1 MTTTTDEAP
10 FDIAI
15 ACNLSATEQE
25 ERGQDLDRLLA
36 DAEDVTELADG
47 YALKFPNRDAWI
59 TQAVEMIIAERKC
72 CPFFGFTLVLD
83 PNNGPV
89 WLHIVGSNE
98 VKAFIRAQV
107 VPSHLAG
114 RLDHADAPQ

>member
-1 MTTTTDEAP
+1 MTSTTDEAA
-10 FDIAI
+10 FDIDI
-15 ACNLSATEQE
+15 ACNLSSTEQAV
-25 ERGQDLDRLLA
+25 RGQDLARLLA
-36 DAEDVTELADG
+36 DAEGVAELAEG
-47 YALKFPNRDAWI
+47 YALKFPNHDAWI

-72 CPFFGFTLVLD
+72 CPFFGFTLVFG

-98 VKAFIRAQV
+98 VKAFIRDQV
-107 VPSHLAG
+107 VPAHLSG

>member
-1 MTTTTDEAP
+1 MSTTTDEAP

-15 ACNLSATEQE
+15 ACNLSAMKQV
-25 ERGQDLDRLLA
+25 ERGQEVERLFA
-36 DAEDVTELADG
+36 DAEDVTELVDG

-59 TQAVEMIIAERKC
+59 TQAVAMIIAERTC
-72 CPFFGFTLVLD
+72 CPFFGFTLVFD

-89 WLHIVGSNE
+89 WLHIVGSSE
-98 VKAFIRAQV
+98 VKAFIRAQL
-107 VPSHLAG
+107 VPSHLSG